1 MILYMVLGNV
11 IMELVNKQITFSPV
25 LNIGFGYVKSDV
37 GVKGECKFK
46 SKIYLIPFLAI
57 TYTEVYVA

>member
-1 MILYMVLGNV
+1 
-11 IMELVNKQITFSPV
+11 MELVNKQITFSPV
-25 LNIGFGYVKSDV
+25 FNVGFGYVTSDV

>member
-1 MILYMVLGNV
+1 MK
-11 IMELVNKQITFSPV
+11 LVDKQITFSPIFNV
-25 LNIGFGYVKSDV
+25 GFGYVKSNV

-46 SKIYLIPFLAI
+46 SKIYLIPFIAI